1 VGFRDLWCP
10 SAVGMVARKDGCVVV
25 LVGVVGEGFG
35 YGGVGRP
42 QFGSVGPRLF
52 AMSSTYVILFV
63 TMSYFG
69 HNEDMHGFWS
79 I

>member
-1 VGFRDLWCP
+1 
-10 SAVGMVARKDGCVVV
+10 
-25 LVGVVGEGFG
+25 VVGDGFG